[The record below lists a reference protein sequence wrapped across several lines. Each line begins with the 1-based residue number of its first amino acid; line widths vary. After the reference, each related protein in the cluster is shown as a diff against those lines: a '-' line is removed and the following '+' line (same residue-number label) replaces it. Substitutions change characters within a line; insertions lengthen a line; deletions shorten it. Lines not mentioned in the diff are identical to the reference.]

1 MQVTYLANIIQ
12 QKIKSL
18 DEDSVTE
25 FKVNNTNPETIGEY
39 ISALSNSAALKNV
52 SQAFLI

>member
-52 SQAFLI
+52 SQAF